1 MGFMFLF
8 SIALSWFVFF
18 IYNVKMFV
26 GATRLSSL
34 KEAVYPALMSS
45 FPQVFISLLFIA
57 GGRYLFLIITANVP
71 LFTVPMIF
79 YSYVLFNALLF
90 WVPIMGYGL
99 YRDFKGIVSHMLPY
113 GAPTGLILFLPLV
126 EIFSQVIR
134 PLTLTIRFATNL
146 SAGHIMMFMFS
157 YFSILSSILAPFLYV
172 VLTVLL
178 LIEVFIAFLQAYI
191 FITLLGLYLDETI

>member
-1 MGFMFLF
+1 MGFIFLF

-18 IYNVKMFV
+18 VYNVKMFV
-26 GATRLSSL
+26 GSTRLSSL
-34 KEAVYPALMSS
+34 KEAVYPALVSS

-71 LFTVPMIF
+71 LFTVPMMF

-113 GAPTGLILFLPLV
+113 GAPTGLMLFLPLV

-146 SAGHIMMFMFS
+146 SAGHIMIFMFS
-157 YFSILSSILAPFLYV
+157 YFSILSSVLAPFLYV

>member
-1 MGFMFLF
+1 MFLC

-18 IYNVKMFV
+18 VYNVKMFV
-26 GATRLSSL
+26 GATRISSL
-34 KEAVYPALMSS
+34 KEAVYPALISS
-45 FPQVFISLLFIA
+45 FPQVFISLLFLA
-57 GGRYLFLIITANVP
+57 GGRYLFLIMTANVP
-71 LFTVPMIF
+71 LFTVPMMF

-90 WVPIMGYGL
+90 WVPIIGFGL
-99 YRDFKGIVSHMLPY
+99 YRDFKGMVSHMLPY

-157 YFSILSSILAPFLYV
+157 YFSMLSSALAPFLYV

>member
-1 MGFMFLF
+1 
-8 SIALSWFVFF
+8 
-18 IYNVKMFV
+18 MFV
-26 GATRLSSL
+26 GSTRLSSL
-34 KEAVYPALMSS
+34 KEAVYPALISS

-71 LFTVPMIF
+71 LFTVPMMF

-113 GAPTGLILFLPLV
+113 GAPTGLMLFLPLV

-146 SAGHIMMFMFS
+146 SAGHIMIFIFS
-157 YFSILSSILAPFLYV
+157 YFSILSSVLAPFLYV

>member
-18 IYNVKMFV
+18 VYNVKMFV
-26 GATRLSSL
+26 GSTRLSSL
-34 KEAVYPALMSS
+34 KEAVYPALISS

-71 LFTVPMIF
+71 LFTVPMMF

-113 GAPTGLILFLPLV
+113 GAPTGLMLFLPLV

-146 SAGHIMMFMFS
+146 SAGHIMIFIFS
-157 YFSILSSILAPFLYV
+157 YFSILSSVLAPFLYV

-178 LIEVFIAFLQAYI
+178 LMEVFIAFLQAYI

>member
-1 MGFMFLF
+1 MGFIFLF

-18 IYNVKMFV
+18 VYNIKMFV
-26 GATRLSSL
+26 GSTRLSSL
-34 KEAVYPALMSS
+34 KEAVYPALISS

-71 LFTVPMIF
+71 LFTVPMMF

-113 GAPTGLILFLPLV
+113 GAPTGLMLFLPLV

-146 SAGHIMMFMFS
+146 SAGHIMIFMFS
-157 YFSILSSILAPFLYV
+157 YFSILSSVLAPFLYV

>member
-1 MGFMFLF
+1 MGFIFLF

-18 IYNVKMFV
+18 VYNVKMFV
-26 GATRLSSL
+26 GSTRLSSL
-34 KEAVYPALMSS
+34 KEAVYPALISS

-71 LFTVPMIF
+71 LFTVPMMF

-90 WVPIMGYGL
+90 WIPIMGYGL

-113 GAPTGLILFLPLV
+113 GAPTGLMLFLPLV

-146 SAGHIMMFMFS
+146 SAGHIMIFMFS
-157 YFSILSSILAPFLYV
+157 YFSILSSVLAPFLYV

>member
-18 IYNVKMFV
+18 VYNVKMFV
-26 GATRLSSL
+26 GSTRLSSL
-34 KEAVYPALMSS
+34 KEAVYPALISS

-57 GGRYLFLIITANVP
+57 GRRYLFLIITANVP
-71 LFTVPMIF
+71 LFTVPMMF

-113 GAPTGLILFLPLV
+113 GAPTGLMLFLPLV

-146 SAGHIMMFMFS
+146 SAGHIMIFIFS
-157 YFSILSSILAPFLYV
+157 YFSILSSVLAPFLYV

-178 LIEVFIAFLQAYI
+178 LMEVFIAFLQAYI

>member
-1 MGFMFLF
+1 MFLF

-113 GAPTGLILFLPLV
+113 GAPTGLMLFLPLV

-146 SAGHIMMFMFS
+146 SAGHIMIFMFS
-157 YFSILSSILAPFLYV
+157 YFSMLSSILAPFLYV

>member
-1 MGFMFLF
+1 MFLF

-18 IYNVKMFV
+18 VYNVKMFV
-26 GATRLSSL
+26 GSTRLSSL
-34 KEAVYPALMSS
+34 KEAVYPALISS

-71 LFTVPMIF
+71 LFTVPMMF

-113 GAPTGLILFLPLV
+113 GAPTGLMLFLPLV

-146 SAGHIMMFMFS
+146 SAGHIMIFIFS
-157 YFSILSSILAPFLYV
+157 YFSILSSVLAPFLYV

-178 LIEVFIAFLQAYI
+178 LMEVFIAFLQAYI

>member
-1 MGFMFLF
+1 MF
-8 SIALSWFVFF
+8 I
-18 IYNVKMFV
+18 
-26 GATRLSSL
+26 GATRIRSL
-34 KEAVYPALMSS
+34 KDVVFPALIAS
-45 FPQVFISLLFIA
+45 FPNVFMSLLFLA
-57 GGRYLFLIITANVP
+57 GGRYLFLMLSANVP
-71 LFTVPMIF
+71 LFTVPMMF

-90 WVPIMGYGL
+90 WIPIIGFGL
-99 YRDFKGIVSHMLPY
+99 YRDFKGMVSHILPY

-146 SAGHIMMFMFS
+146 SAGHIIMFMFS
-157 YFSILSSILAPFLYV
+157 YFSMLSSALAPFLYV

-191 FITLLGLYLDETI
+191 FITLLGLYLDETL

>member
-1 MGFMFLF
+1 MFLS
-8 SIALSWFVFF
+8 SICLSWFVFF
-18 IYNVKMFV
+18 VYNVKMFV
-26 GATRLSSL
+26 GATRISSL
-34 KEAVYPALMSS
+34 KDVIYPALMSS
-45 FPQVFISLLFIA
+45 FPQVFLSILFLA

-71 LFTVPMIF
+71 LFTVPMMF

-90 WVPIMGYGL
+90 WVPIVSFGL
-99 YRDFKGIVSHMLPY
+99 YRDFKGMVSHMLPY
-113 GAPTGLILFLPLV
+113 GAPTGLMLFLPLV

-146 SAGHIMMFMFS
+146 SAGHIMMFIFS
-157 YFSILSSILAPFLYV
+157 YFSMLSSALAPFLYV

>member
-1 MGFMFLF
+1 MFLV

-18 IYNVKMFV
+18 VYNVKMFV
-26 GATRLSSL
+26 GSTRLSSL
-34 KEAVYPALMSS
+34 KEAVYPALISS

-71 LFTVPMIF
+71 LFTVPMMF

-113 GAPTGLILFLPLV
+113 GAPTGLMLFLPLV

-146 SAGHIMMFMFS
+146 SAGHIMIFIFS
-157 YFSILSSILAPFLYV
+157 YFSILSSVLAPFLYV

>member
-1 MGFMFLF
+1 MGFIFLF
-8 SIALSWFVFF
+8 SIFISWFVFF
-18 IYNVKMFV
+18 IYNVKIFV
-26 GATRLSSL
+26 ARSRISSI

-45 FPQVFISLLFIA
+45 FPSVFLSLLFLA
-57 GGRYLFLIITANVP
+57 GGRYLFLITTANIP
-71 LFTVPMIF
+71 LFTVPMMF

-90 WVPIMGYGL
+90 WVPIIGFGL
-99 YRDFKGIVSHMLPY
+99 YRDFKGLVSHILPY

-126 EIFSQVIR
+126 EIFSQLIR

-157 YFSILSSILAPFLYV
+157 YFSMLSSALAPFLYV

-178 LIEVFIAFLQAYI
+178 LIEAFIAFLQAYI

>member
-1 MGFMFLF
+1 MGFIFLF

-18 IYNVKMFV
+18 VYNVKMFV
-26 GATRLSSL
+26 GSTRLSSL
-34 KEAVYPALMSS
+34 KEAVYPALISS

-71 LFTVPMIF
+71 LFTVPMMF

-99 YRDFKGIVSHMLPY
+99 YRDFKGMVSHMLPY
-113 GAPTGLILFLPLV
+113 GAPTGLMLFLPLV

-146 SAGHIMMFMFS
+146 SAGHIMIFMFS
-157 YFSILSSILAPFLYV
+157 YFSILSSVLAPFLYV

>member
-1 MGFMFLF
+1 MFLC
-8 SIALSWFVFF
+8 SIIFSWFVFF

-26 GATRLSSL
+26 GATRVSSL
-34 KEAVYPALMSS
+34 KEVFRPALISS
-45 FPQVFISLLFIA
+45 FPHVFISLLFLA
-57 GGRYLFLIITANVP
+57 GGRYLFLIITANIP
-71 LFTVPMIF
+71 LFTVPIMF

-90 WVPIMGYGL
+90 WVPIVRYGL
-99 YRDFKGIVSHMLPY
+99 YRDFKGLVSHMLPY
-113 GAPTGLILFLPLV
+113 GAPTGLMLFLPLV
-126 EIFSQVIR
+126 EIFSQIIR

-146 SAGHIMMFMFS
+146 SAGHIMIFMFS
-157 YFSILSSILAPFLYV
+157 YFSILSSALAPFLYA

>member
-1 MGFMFLF
+1 
-8 SIALSWFVFF
+8 
-18 IYNVKMFV
+18 MFV
-26 GATRLSSL
+26 GATRISSM
-34 KEAVYPALMSS
+34 KEVVYPALMSS
-45 FPQVFISLLFIA
+45 FPHIFVSLLFLA
-57 GGRYLFLIITANVP
+57 GGRYLFLMMTANVP

-90 WVPIMGYGL
+90 WVPIMGFGL
-99 YRDFKGIVSHMLPY
+99 YRDFKGMVSHILPY
-113 GAPTGLILFLPLV
+113 GAPTGLMLFLPLV

-146 SAGHIMMFMFS
+146 SAGHIMIFMFS
-157 YFSILSSILAPFLYV
+157 YFSMLSSALAPFLYV

-191 FITLLGLYLDETI
+191 FMTLLGLYLDETI